1 VSAAKDRLQVA
12 IDAYRAKQGDGL
24 DQPAK
29 EVLNRLVADGRAAE
43 AFVAVLPNGNYWDV
57 LISDCVKANERATSH
72 AMRICALRKKL
83 QKAPNAIKAVETIAD
98 FFGGIRSEPF
108 DPIKQALG
116 YLRAEIDFWRRITEE
131 SLGALSRKK
140 DASAARAESLGWLRE
155 SVLRLS
161 GRPNLRHV
169 AVLAEIVLGR
179 RDIDPNNVRKAVM
192 PSHALRRGR
201 NSAAKKRSYYNE
213 KTQKC
218 PVRGKKTDRTG
229 QRD

>member
-1 VSAAKDRLQVA
+1 MNAAADRLQVA
-12 IDAYRAKQGDGL
+12 IDAYRAKEGDGL
-24 DQPAK
+24 DQHAK
-29 EVLNRLVADGRAAE
+29 DVLKRLAADWRAVD
-43 AFVAVLPNGNYWDV
+43 AFVAVLPNGDYWDV
-57 LISDCVKANERATSH
+57 LISDCITASERARTH
-72 AMRICALRKKL
+72 AMRICALRKRL
-83 QKAPNAIKAVETIAD
+83 QRAPNAIKAVETLRD

-108 DPIKQALG
+108 DPVKQALG
-116 YLRAEIDFWRRITEE
+116 YLRAEIDFRRRFTEE
-131 SLGALSRKK
+131 SLGARSRKK
-140 DASAARAESLGWLRE
+140 DASAAQAEGLGWLRE
-155 SVLRLS
+155 SVFRLS

-201 NSAAKKRSYYNE
+201 NSAEKRSYYNE

-218 PVRGKKTDRTG
+218 PVRGKKIDRTG